1 MMGTRIDLVGDRN
14 IIVRV
19 YNEAIDP
26 LASTT
31 DTDYVSIENSQN
43 WLKDHSEERY
53 PICFAVHDTEA
64 NG

>member
-1 MMGTRIDLVGDRN
+1 MMGTRIDLVSDWN

-31 DTDYVSIENSQN
+31 DTDYVLIENSQN
-43 WLKDHSEERY
+43 WLKDH
-53 PICFAVHDTEA
+53 
-64 NG
+64 